1 MCACKNRHR
10 FSREQAFERVRHR
23 MASGPAGCAASVPPV
38 SGPRRARPWSGGAAP
53 RRAPGTPRRA
63 CETPG
68 FPPATR
74 PARTTCAAVAFSS
87 LRGGLGASEEAEF
100 LSADEKRLDVIS
112 TDRCRLHQNHNVPKK
127 RNSVLEVT
135 GLGLRHQRKRPSSV
149 VDHPQ
154 LDEISLFLHFT
165 F

>member
-23 MASGPAGCAASVPPV
+23 MASGPAGCAASVPPSRGLV
-38 SGPRRARPWSGGAAP
+38 ALARGPAARLRVGLRGLRGALVRRQGFLQRRDP
-53 RRAPGTPRRA
+53 RGQ
-63 CETPG
+63 
-68 FPPATR
+68 
-74 PARTTCAAVAFSS
+74 PARRSPFFLCAAASV
-87 LRGGLGASEEAEF
+87 LRKKPTSCLRMKSGLMSFQRTVVGCIRIMMS
-100 LSADEKRLDVIS
+100 K
-112 TDRCRLHQNHNVPKK
+112 KK